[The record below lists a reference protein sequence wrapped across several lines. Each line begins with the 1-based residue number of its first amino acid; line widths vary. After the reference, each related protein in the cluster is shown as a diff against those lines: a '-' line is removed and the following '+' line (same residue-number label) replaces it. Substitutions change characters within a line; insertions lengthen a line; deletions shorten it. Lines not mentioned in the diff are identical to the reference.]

1 MHEGMGMD
9 KVNNI
14 KSAIASAS
22 LDANNSKS
30 VKLAEGRSSSISKVT
45 PVTQGV
51 QSKLNNSLK
60 SKSVA
65 TTKTLAETLKTN
77 EEKVRAAV
85 KEINNELEKLQSEL
99 GFSVDK
105 VANDVVITVK
115 RKESGEIVRQ
125 IPSET
130 VLKLAH
136 NLEKL
141 KGVLLDEKL

>member
-30 VKLAEGRSSSISKVT
+30 VKLAEGRSSSYSKVI
-45 PVTQGV
+45 PVTQGM
-51 QSKLNNSLK
+51 QSKLNNVLK
-60 SKSVA
+60 NKSVSN
-65 TTKTLAETLKTN
+65 TKTLAETLKTN